1 MSFALY
7 KRLPTAIQLTPSWW
21 RRLRAEAVM
30 IAIGRHSSG
39 WRPGQDQGWATALQ
53 RELSLYVAW
62 LVDARRIRGGG
73 VPERRQVINL
83 NPAKCSM
90 GATWIGIGMSEMIKF
105 ETRAPS
111 AQTAVDVFRGRWAS
125 DLGPLL
131 GVEGTGPNLLFTHDL
146 RPQLAADA
154 LGFNGSFV
162 GMNVL
167 EIGPLEGG
175 HTWSLERLGAKRV
188 TSVEASAEAWLKCLV
203 VKEILGLT
211 KTEFLL
217 GDASLYLEENSQKFD
232 AVFCSGVLY
241 HMNDP
246 LRLISNLAKITSKV
260 FVWTHI
266 YDQDKHPVPFSPIA
280 IERDGLNWTYW

>member
-1 MSFALY
+1 
-7 KRLPTAIQLTPSWW
+7 
-21 RRLRAEAVM
+21 
-30 IAIGRHSSG
+30 
-39 WRPGQDQGWATALQ
+39 
-53 RELSLYVAW
+53 
-62 LVDARRIRGGG
+62 
-73 VPERRQVINL
+73 
-83 NPAKCSM
+83 
-90 GATWIGIGMSEMIKF
+90 MSEMIKF

-154 LGFNGSFV
+154 LGFNRSFV

-175 HTWSLERLGAKRV
+175 HTWSLEKLGAKRII
-188 TSVEASAEAWLKCLV
+188 SVEASAEAWLKCLI

-211 KTEFLL
+211 RTEFLL
-217 GDASLYLEENSQKFD
+217 GDANLYLEESSQIFD

-246 LRLISNLAKITSKV
+246 LRLISNIAKITSKV

-266 YDQDKHPVPFSPIA
+266 YDQDKHPVSFSPIA
-280 IERDGLNWTYW
+280 IERDGLNSTYWSHQYGDKQNLFWGGNADNASWMTRADMIAAFNHFGLTVSVIDDQPDNPNGPSFTFAAKRVETT